1 MMMKN
6 ILKAGLVSL
15 VIAVS
20 ADANICTAK
29 QIDAMKANN
38 LSQKQIDKLCK
49 TKKQDKKKQ
58 VKTKT
63 KAKNSVKIK
72 NQKTTKV
79 KENQTSNRKGLY
91 LGGNYGISWVNKTRE
106 KSYFLIDVLF
116 PLKDNIQPKF
126 DAGSYS
132 SVLVGYQINS
142 HIALD
147 IERITYKND
156 LKEIDI
162 SGHIKETYDDY
173 DGYIDTATYMLNI
186 NYIFGSYDMVA
197 PYISFGL
204 GQTNM
209 DLKFTQNDGNNTITY
224 DDNFASMSFAFGVD
238 FYINDNI
245 SIGVQARKLGTVGKR
260 LSVEYSDSEHGEDTI
275 IDMDMDIL
283 AIGAKIKF

>member
-1 MMMKN
+1 MMKN
-6 ILKAGLVSL
+6 ILKAWLVSL

-29 QIDAMKANN
+29 QIDTMKANN

-58 VKTKT
+58 DKTKT
-63 KAKNSVKIK
+63 KAKKSTKIK
-72 NQKTTKV
+72 NQKTTKA
-79 KENQTSNRKGLY
+79 KENNTSNRKGLY
-91 LGGNYGISWVNKTRE
+91 IGGNYGISWVNKTRE
-106 KSYFLIDVLF
+106 RSYILTDVLF
-116 PLKDNIQPKF
+116 PYKDNIQPKF
-126 DAGSYS
+126 EAGSYS
-132 SVLVGYQINS
+132 SVLVGYQVNS

-156 LKEIDI
+156 LNTLEIY
-162 SGHIKETYDDY
+162 GHNKKTFDDY

-186 NYIFGSYDMVA
+186 NYIFGNYDIVA

-209 DLKFTQNDGNNTITY
+209 ELQFTQNDGNNTITY
-224 DDNFASMSFAFGVD
+224 DGDFTSMSFAFGVD

-260 LSVEYSDSEHGEDTI
+260 LSVEYSNSEHGEDTI